1 MTRSLTGKVALVER
15 GRNLMVL
22 LGGDAGVRPGEI
34 GALEWR
40 DINLAARRLSTTLV
54 GARGPTAGR

>member
-54 GARGPTAGR
+54 GAPGPTAGR